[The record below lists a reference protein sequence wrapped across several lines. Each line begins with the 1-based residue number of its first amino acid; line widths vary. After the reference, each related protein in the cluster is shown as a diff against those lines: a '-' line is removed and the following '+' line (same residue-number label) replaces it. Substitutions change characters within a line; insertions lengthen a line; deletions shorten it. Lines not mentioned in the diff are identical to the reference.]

1 MEPTCASGFRSRWS
15 ILLTSQYLMYP
26 ESPAHGRLLRPPPVY
41 LGLESGGHSDRPA
54 HRVIVKSRFAS
65 LDSIDDVIARLIG
78 V

>member
-1 MEPTCASGFRSRWS
+1 MN
-15 ILLTSQYLMYP
+15 P

>member
-1 MEPTCASGFRSRWS
+1 MGACYVRRQFTWVWN
-15 ILLTSQYLMYP
+15 
-26 ESPAHGRLLRPPPVY
+26 PA
-41 LGLESGGHSDRPA
+41 GHSDRPA